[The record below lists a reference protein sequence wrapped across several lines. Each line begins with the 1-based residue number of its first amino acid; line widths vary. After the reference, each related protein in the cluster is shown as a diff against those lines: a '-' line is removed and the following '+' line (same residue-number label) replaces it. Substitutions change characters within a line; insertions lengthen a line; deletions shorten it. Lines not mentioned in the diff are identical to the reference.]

1 MSLLK
6 KECINVIRIKLSERA
21 KFNFMVTAQMDRV
34 SLEGRCVWNNQSQMM
49 LSDSFRL

>member
-21 KFNFMVTAQMDRV
+21 KFNFTVTAQMDRV
-34 SLEGRCVWNNQSQMM
+34 SLEGRCV
-49 LSDSFRL
+49 